1 MKNLTEF
8 RKTVEAGVDPRLG
21 IHLEMSAHVLVF
33 LFISNNLCDFSKQRG
48 LISFELVIF
57 IIFSIFFRWCC
68 SSSVF
73 SNMFVVAA
81 SDSREVGTSEKKKQA
96 RNKQTNRQKRQGEGG
111 TTPSLPSPS
120 PFLFLALIF
129 LFIHPN

>member
-33 LFISNNLCDFSKQRG
+33 RFISNNLCDFSKQRG

-57 IIFSIFFRWCC
+57 IIFSIFFQM
-68 SSSVF
+68 V
-73 SNMFVVAA
+73 
-81 SDSREVGTSEKKKQA
+81 
-96 RNKQTNRQKRQGEGG
+96 
-111 TTPSLPSPS
+111 L
-120 PFLFLALIF
+120 F
-129 LFIHPN
+129 LFILF